1 MIRRSLSS
9 ASLLRL
15 LILMLCAAT
24 LAFLWGL
31 HSTQKAAARQ
41 GALSAKAAEHLN
53 LASIV
58 GENLRQLVDRTQAV
72 GRVTQDD
79 MKVQPRGNFRLARIL
94 AEDPVFK
101 RMGLYDR
108 RGKLLSASHA
118 DEAPELP
125 GPWLQQLQQHV
136 ARYGFTPFLPSIQ
149 PHDLPVAL
157 PTWRL
162 PFLLPLTGPTGREID
177 TILVVQLDIGYLAV
191 LFQHIDLGST
201 GLVRLLQDDGLERL
215 RIDTSGVAMASDN
228 LQPQLTDLGA
238 DTGVLTQYVAGEAY
252 QSLYRRIPERGFSVV
267 VSQRQDEILAPST
280 RAYARQFWLNLSM
293 TLMIIASLLWT
304 LRLLRK
310 RQEAFNALEQAQQVN
325 QQLIGRLEDE
335 HRRSSHAAATDH
347 LSGLHNRRQ
356 FVEVAGQALTR
367 QRGKRRL
374 MAILFIDMDRFKSI
388 NDSLGHKIGD
398 LLLQA
403 VAGRIQRLLEPGDEA
418 SRFGGDEFVVLLAGE
433 RSEEQINAWV
443 RELVQKL
450 SATYA
455 LDGQEV
461 NTSPSVGVS
470 ICPRDGQ
477 DIDSLIRSAD
487 AAMYSAKQAGR
498 AQYRFFDP
506 SLNLADI
513 QAFTLEQAFGSALA
527 ERQFVLH
534 YQPQIRLDTQQV
546 LGYEA
551 LVRWDHPECGLLYP
565 DRFIEL
571 AERSGFIVDLGWE
584 VLRLA
589 CEALASWDAQ
599 GRETRLAVNVSALQL
614 RQDGFAARLL
624 SKLQRHGIAPQR
636 LELEIT
642 ETTILDP
649 EGTAVGHL
657 HALRGAGLGISLDD
671 FGRGYAG
678 FAHLHSLP
686 LSKLKIDRSLIAPL
700 SNSPDDSPIVSSTI
714 ILAKRLGLEVVAEGV
729 ETREQVVCLKLAGCD
744 IAQGYHFSRPLSS
757 AQLLDY
763 PPFNG
768 VEQADAPAHTGKGA
782 PTGYVASTPQAMRDS
797 RTFSV

>member
-1 MIRRSLSS
+1 
-9 ASLLRL
+9 
-15 LILMLCAAT
+15 MLCAAT

-31 HSTQKAAARQ
+31 HVSQKAAARQ
-41 GALSAKAAEHLN
+41 DALSAKAAEHLN

-58 GENLRQLVDRTQAV
+58 GESLRQLVDRAQAV

-79 MKVQPRGNFRLARIL
+79 MKVLRQGSVSLARML

-101 RMGLYDR
+101 RMSLYDR
-108 RGKLLSASHA
+108 QGRLLSASHA
-118 DEAPELP
+118 DEAAELP
-125 GPWLQQLQQHV
+125 EDWLRQLQRHV
-136 ARYGFTPFLPSIQ
+136 ARYGFKPFLPRVQ
-149 PHDLPVAL
+149 PPGQPATLPN
-157 PTWRL
+157 WRL
-162 PFLLPLTGPTGREID
+162 PFLLPLTNLPGREID
-177 TILVVQLDIGYLAV
+177 SILVVQLDIGYLAV
-191 LFQHIDLGST
+191 LLQHIDLGSS

-215 RIDTSGVAMASDN
+215 RIDSSGVVVAGDALLPGLPDSGSEAGM
-228 LQPQLTDLGA
+228 
-238 DTGVLTQYVAGEAY
+238 LTQYAAGDPY
-252 QSLYRRIPERGFSVV
+252 QSLYRRLPERGFSVV

-280 RAYARQFWLNLSM
+280 LAYSRQFWLNLSM
-293 TLMIIASLLWT
+293 TLMILASLLWT

-310 RQEAFNALEQAQQVN
+310 RQEAFSALEQAQQVN
-325 QQLIGRLEDE
+325 QQLIDRLEDE

-443 RELVQKL
+443 RVLVQKL

-513 QAFTLEQAFGSALA
+513 HAFTLEQAFGSALA

-551 LVRWDHPECGLLYP
+551 LVRWDHPEFGLLYP
-565 DRFIEL
+565 DRFIDL
-571 AERSGFIVDLGWE
+571 AERSGFIVELGWE

-589 CEALASWDAQ
+589 CEALSGWDAQ

-614 RQDGFAARLL
+614 RQADFAARLL
-624 SKLQRHGIAPQR
+624 SKLQQYAIAPQR

-649 EGTAVGHL
+649 EGTAVAHL
-657 HALRGAGLGISLDD
+657 HTLRDAGLGISLDD

-700 SNSPDDSPIVSSTI
+700 SNSHDDSPIVSSTI

-744 IAQGYHFSRPLSS
+744 IAQGYHFSRPLSP
-757 AQLLDY
+757 AQLRDY
-763 PPFNG
+763 PLFNG
-768 VEQADAPAHTGKGA
+768 VEDKAC
-782 PTGYVASTPQAMRDS
+782 V
-797 RTFSV
+797 

>member
-1 MIRRSLSS
+1 MIRRSHSS

-24 LAFLWGL
+24 LTFLWGL
-31 HSTQKAAARQ
+31 HVTQKAASRQ
-41 GALSAKAAEHLN
+41 DALAAKAAEHLN

-58 GENLRQLVDRTQAV
+58 AETLRQLVDRAQAV
-72 GRVTQDD
+72 GRVTQED
-79 MKVQPRGNFRLARIL
+79 MKTLREGSLSLARLL

-101 RMGLYDR
+101 RMSLYDR
-108 RGKLLSASHA
+108 QGRLLSASHSDEPVQLPA
-118 DEAPELP
+118 D
-125 GPWLQQLQQHV
+125 WLQQLKVHV
-136 ARYGFTPFLPSIQ
+136 AHYGFKPFLPR
-149 PHDLPVAL
+149 VAPAASPGSL
-157 PTWRL
+157 TNWRL
-162 PFLLPLTGPTGREID
+162 PFLLPLTDLPGREID
-177 TILVVQLDIGYLAV
+177 NILVVQLDIGYLAV
-191 LFQHIDLGST
+191 LFQHIDLGKGGSM
-201 GLVRLLQDDGLERL
+201 RLIQDHGAERL
-215 RIDTSGVAMASDN
+215 RIDNSGVVVAGDRFEPDMPDAGEVTGQLTQYTSGV
-228 LQPQLTDLGA
+228 P
-238 DTGVLTQYVAGEAY
+238 Y
-252 QSLYRRIPERGFSVV
+252 QSLYRRVPERGFSVM
-267 VSQRQDEILAPST
+267 VSQRHDEILAPSAL
-280 RAYARQFWLNLSM
+280 AYSRQFWLNLSM
-293 TLMIIASLLWT
+293 TLMILASLAWT

-310 RQEAFNALEQAQQVN
+310 RQEAFTALEHAQQVN

-356 FVEVAGQALTR
+356 FVEIAGQALTR

-433 RSEEQINAWV
+433 RSEEQINSWV
-443 RELVQKL
+443 RTLVQKL

-513 QAFTLEQAFGSALA
+513 QAFTLEQAFGTALT

-534 YQPQIRLDTQQV
+534 YQPQIRLDSHRV

-551 LVRWDHPECGLLYP
+551 LVRWDHPDFGLLYP
-565 DRFIEL
+565 DRFISL
-571 AERSGFIVDLGWE
+571 AERSGFIIELGWE

-589 CEALASWDAQ
+589 CEALACWGTQ
-599 GRETRLAVNVSALQL
+599 GRETCLAVNVSAMQL
-614 RQDGFAARLL
+614 RQADFSTRLL
-624 SKLQRHGIAPQR
+624 ATLQRHGISPQR

-649 EGTAVGHL
+649 EGTAVDHL
-657 HALRGAGLGISLDD
+657 HRLRAAGLGISLDD

-678 FAHLHSLP
+678 FAHLQALP

-700 SNSPDDSPIVSSTI
+700 SNSYDDSPIVSSTI

-744 IAQGYHFSRPLSS
+744 IAQGYHFSRPMSL
-757 AQLLDY
+757 AQLRDY
-763 PPFNG
+763 PPFN
-768 VEQADAPAHTGKGA
+768 ELQTLSFTTPGA
-782 PTGYVASTPQAMRDS
+782 MA
-797 RTFSV
+797 

>member
-31 HSTQKAAARQ
+31 HVSQKAAARQ
-41 GALSAKAAEHLN
+41 DALSAKAAEHLN

-58 GENLRQLVDRTQAV
+58 GESLRQLVDRAQAV

-79 MKVQPRGNFRLARIL
+79 MKVLRQGSVSLARML

-101 RMGLYDR
+101 RMSLYDR
-108 RGKLLSASHA
+108 QGRLLSASHA
-118 DEAPELP
+118 DEAAELP
-125 GPWLQQLQQHV
+125 EDWLRQLQRHV
-136 ARYGFTPFLPSIQ
+136 ARYGFKPFLPSVQ
-149 PHDLPVAL
+149 PPGQPATLPN
-157 PTWRL
+157 WHL
-162 PFLLPLTGPTGREID
+162 PFLLPLTNLPGREID
-177 TILVVQLDIGYLAV
+177 NILVVQLDIGYLAV
-191 LFQHIDLGST
+191 LLQHIDLGSS

-215 RIDTSGVAMASDN
+215 RIDSSGVVVAGDALLPGLPDSGSEAGM
-228 LQPQLTDLGA
+228 
-238 DTGVLTQYVAGEAY
+238 LTQYAAGDPY
-252 QSLYRRIPERGFSVV
+252 QSLYRRLPERGFSVV

-280 RAYARQFWLNLSM
+280 LAYSRQFWLNLSM
-293 TLMIIASLLWT
+293 TLMILASLLWT

-310 RQEAFNALEQAQQVN
+310 RQEAFSALEQAQQVN

-356 FVEVAGQALTR
+356 FVEVASQALTR

-388 NDSLGHKIGD
+388 NDSLGHKVGD

-443 RELVQKL
+443 RVLVQKL

-513 QAFTLEQAFGSALA
+513 HAFTLEQAFGSALA

-551 LVRWDHPECGLLYP
+551 LVRWDHPEFGLLYP
-565 DRFIEL
+565 DRFIDL
-571 AERSGFIVDLGWE
+571 AERSGFIVELGWE

-589 CEALASWDAQ
+589 CEALSSWHAQ

-614 RQDGFAARLL
+614 RQADFAARLL
-624 SKLQRHGIAPQR
+624 SKLQQYAIAPQQ

-649 EGTAVGHL
+649 EGTAVAHL
-657 HALRGAGLGISLDD
+657 HTLRDAGLGISLDD

-700 SNSPDDSPIVSSTI
+700 SNSHDDSPIVSSTI

-744 IAQGYHFSRPLSS
+744 IAQGYHFSRPLSP
-757 AQLLDY
+757 AQLRDY
-763 PPFNG
+763 PLFNG
-768 VEQADAPAHTGKGA
+768 VEDKAC
-782 PTGYVASTPQAMRDS
+782 V
-797 RTFSV
+797 

>member
-1 MIRRSLSS
+1 
-9 ASLLRL
+9 
-15 LILMLCAAT
+15 MLCAAT

-31 HSTQKAAARQ
+31 HVSQKAAARQ
-41 GALSAKAAEHLN
+41 DALSAKAAEHLN

-58 GENLRQLVDRTQAV
+58 GESLRQLVDRAQAV

-79 MKVQPRGNFRLARIL
+79 MKVQRKGSVSLARML

-101 RMGLYDR
+101 RMSLYDR
-108 RGKLLSASHA
+108 QGRLLSASHA
-118 DEAPELP
+118 DEAVELP
-125 GPWLQQLQQHV
+125 EDWLRQLQRHV
-136 ARYGFTPFLPSIQ
+136 ARYGFKPLLPSVQAPGQ
-149 PHDLPVAL
+149 PATLAN
-157 PTWRL
+157 WRL
-162 PFLLPLTGPTGREID
+162 SFLLPLTNLPGPEID
-177 TILVVQLDIGYLAV
+177 NILVVQLDIGYLAV
-191 LFQHIDLGST
+191 LLQHIDLGSS

-215 RIDTSGVAMASDN
+215 RIDSSGVVVASDA
-228 LQPQLTDLGA
+228 LLPELPGSGSE
-238 DTGVLTQYVAGEAY
+238 TGMLTQYAAGDPY
-252 QSLYRRIPERGFSVV
+252 QSLYRRLPERGFSVV
-267 VSQRQDEILAPST
+267 VSQRQEEILAPSVL
-280 RAYARQFWLNLSM
+280 AYSRQFRLNLSM
-293 TLMIIASLLWT
+293 TLMILASLLWT

-310 RQEAFNALEQAQQVN
+310 RQEAFSALEQAQQVN

-443 RELVQKL
+443 RVLVQKL

-506 SLNLADI
+506 SLNRADI
-513 QAFTLEQAFGSALA
+513 HAFTLEQAFGSALA

-551 LVRWDHPECGLLYP
+551 LVRWDHPEFGLLYP
-565 DRFIEL
+565 DRFIDL
-571 AERSGFIVDLGWE
+571 AERSGFIVELGWE

-589 CEALASWDAQ
+589 CEALSAWDAQ

-614 RQDGFAARLL
+614 RQADFAARLL
-624 SKLQRHGIAPQR
+624 SKLQQYAIAPQR

-642 ETTILDP
+642 ETTILDA
-649 EGTAVGHL
+649 EGTAVAHL
-657 HALRGAGLGISLDD
+657 HTLRDAGLGISLDD

-700 SNSPDDSPIVSSTI
+700 SNSHDDSPIVSSTI

-757 AQLLDY
+757 AQLRDY
-763 PPFNG
+763 PLFNG
-768 VEQADAPAHTGKGA
+768 VEDKAC
-782 PTGYVASTPQAMRDS
+782 V
-797 RTFSV
+797 

>member
-15 LILMLCAAT
+15 LVLMLCAAT

-31 HSTQKAAARQ
+31 HVSQKAAARQ
-41 GALSAKAAEHLN
+41 DALSAKAAEHLN

-58 GENLRQLVDRTQAV
+58 AQSLRQLVDRAQAV
-72 GRVTQDD
+72 GRVTQGD
-79 MKVQPRGNFRLARIL
+79 MKALRQGNASLARLL

-101 RMGLYDR
+101 RMSLYDR
-108 RGKLLSASHA
+108 QGRLVSASHA
-118 DEAPELP
+118 DEAATLPED
-125 GPWLQQLQQHV
+125 WLRQLQLHV
-136 ARYGFTPFLPSIQ
+136 ARYGFKPFLPSAEAPGINAM
-149 PHDLPVAL
+149 PS
-157 PTWRL
+157 WRL
-162 PFLLPLTGPTGREID
+162 PFIMPLTDLPGREID
-177 TILVVQLDIGYLAV
+177 SILVVQLDIGYLAV

-201 GLVRLLQDDGLERL
+201 GLMRLLQDDGQERL
-215 RIDTSGVAMASDN
+215 RIDASGVRMAADN
-228 LQPQLTDLGA
+228 FEPGLPQAGPDAGA
-238 DTGVLTQYVAGEAY
+238 LTQYSPGGAY
-252 QSLYRRIPERGFSVV
+252 QSLYRRVAERGFSVV
-267 VSQRQDEILAPST
+267 VSQRYEAILAPST
-280 RAYARQFWLNLSM
+280 QAYARQFWLNLSM
-293 TLMIIASLLWT
+293 TLMILASLAWT

-310 RQEAFNALEQAQQVN
+310 RQEAFSALEHAQQVN
-325 QQLIGRLEDE
+325 QQLIERLEE
-335 HRRSSHAAATDH
+335 AHRRSSHAAATDH

-356 FVEVAGQALTR
+356 FVEVAGFALTR
-367 QRGKRRL
+367 QRGQRRL

-418 SRFGGDEFVVLLAGE
+418 SRFGGDEFVVLLAGQ

-477 DIDSLIRSAD
+477 EIDSLIRCAD

-506 SLNLADI
+506 SLNLIDI
-513 QAFTLEQAFGSALA
+513 HAFTLEQAFGAALA
-527 ERQFVLH
+527 EHQFVLH
-534 YQPQIRLDTQQV
+534 YQPQIRLDTHQV

-551 LVRWDHPECGLLYP
+551 LVRWDHPEFGLLYP
-565 DRFIEL
+565 DRFIDL
-571 AERSGFIVDLGWE
+571 AERSGFIIELGWE

-589 CEALASWDAQ
+589 CEALARWHAQ
-599 GRETRLAVNVSALQL
+599 GREARLAVNVSALQL
-614 RQDGFAARLL
+614 RQADFSTRLL
-624 SKLQRHGIAPQR
+624 SQLQGYGIAAQR

-657 HALRGAGLGISLDD
+657 HRLRDAGLGISLDD

-700 SNSPDDSPIVSSTI
+700 SNSHDDSPIVSSTI

-744 IAQGYHFSRPLSS
+744 IAQGYHFSRPLSP

-768 VEQADAPAHTGKGA
+768 IEDLVAAGSPAYTLE
-782 PTGYVASTPQAMRDS
+782 TSAMGHS
-797 RTFSV
+797 G

>member
-31 HSTQKAAARQ
+31 HVSQKAAARQ
-41 GALSAKAAEHLN
+41 DALSAKAAEHLN

-58 GENLRQLVDRTQAV
+58 GESLRQLVDRAQAV

-79 MKVQPRGNFRLARIL
+79 MKVLRQGSVSLARML

-101 RMGLYDR
+101 RMSLYDR
-108 RGKLLSASHA
+108 QGRLLSASHA
-118 DEAPELP
+118 EEAAELP
-125 GPWLQQLQQHV
+125 EDWLRQLQRHV
-136 ARYGFTPFLPSIQ
+136 ARYGFKPFLPSVQ
-149 PHDLPVAL
+149 PPGQPATLPN
-157 PTWRL
+157 WHL
-162 PFLLPLTGPTGREID
+162 PFLLPLTNLPGREID
-177 TILVVQLDIGYLAV
+177 NILVVQLDIGYLAV
-191 LFQHIDLGST
+191 LLQHIDLGSS

-215 RIDTSGVAMASDN
+215 RIDSSGVVVAGDALLPGLPDSGSEAGM
-228 LQPQLTDLGA
+228 
-238 DTGVLTQYVAGEAY
+238 LTQYAAGDPY
-252 QSLYRRIPERGFSVV
+252 QSLYRRLPERGFSVV

-280 RAYARQFWLNLSM
+280 LAYSRQFWLNLSM
-293 TLMIIASLLWT
+293 TLMILASLLWT

-443 RELVQKL
+443 RVLVQKL

-513 QAFTLEQAFGSALA
+513 HAFTLEQAFGSALA

-551 LVRWDHPECGLLYP
+551 LVRWDHPEFGLLYP
-565 DRFIEL
+565 DRFIDL
-571 AERSGFIVDLGWE
+571 AERSGFIVELGWE

-589 CEALASWDAQ
+589 CEALSSWHAQ

-614 RQDGFAARLL
+614 RQADFAARLL
-624 SKLQRHGIAPQR
+624 SKLQQYAIAPQQ

-649 EGTAVGHL
+649 EGTAVAHL
-657 HALRGAGLGISLDD
+657 HTLRDAGLGISLDD

-700 SNSPDDSPIVSSTI
+700 SNSHDDSPIVSSTI

-744 IAQGYHFSRPLSS
+744 IAQGYHFSRPLSP
-757 AQLLDY
+757 AQLRDY
-763 PPFNG
+763 PLFNG
-768 VEQADAPAHTGKGA
+768 VEDKAC
-782 PTGYVASTPQAMRDS
+782 V
-797 RTFSV
+797 

>member
-31 HSTQKAAARQ
+31 HVSQKAAARQ
-41 GALSAKAAEHLN
+41 DALSAKAAEHLN

-58 GENLRQLVDRTQAV
+58 GESLRQLVDRAQAV

-79 MKVQPRGNFRLARIL
+79 MKVLRKGSVSLARML

-101 RMGLYDR
+101 RMSLYDR
-108 RGKLLSASHA
+108 QGRLLSASHA
-118 DEAPELP
+118 DEAAELP
-125 GPWLQQLQQHV
+125 EDWLRQLQRHV
-136 ARYGFTPFLPSIQ
+136 ARYGFKPLLPSVQAPGQ
-149 PHDLPVAL
+149 PATLPN
-157 PTWRL
+157 WRL
-162 PFLLPLTGPTGREID
+162 PFLLPLTNLPGREID
-177 TILVVQLDIGYLAV
+177 NILVVQLDIGYLAV
-191 LFQHIDLGST
+191 LLQHIDLGSS

-215 RIDTSGVAMASDN
+215 RIDSSGVVVAGDALLPN
-228 LQPQLTDLGA
+228 LPDSGSE
-238 DTGVLTQYVAGEAY
+238 TGMLTQYAAGDPY
-252 QSLYRRIPERGFSVV
+252 QSLYRRLPERGFSVV
-267 VSQRQDEILAPST
+267 VSQRQDEILAPSAL
-280 RAYARQFWLNLSM
+280 AYSRQFWLNLSM
-293 TLMIIASLLWT
+293 TLMILASLLWT
-304 LRLLRK
+304 LRLLHK
-310 RQEAFNALEQAQQVN
+310 RQEAFCALEQAQQVN

-443 RELVQKL
+443 RVLVQKL

-506 SLNLADI
+506 SLNRADI
-513 QAFTLEQAFGSALA
+513 HAFTLEQAFGSALA

-551 LVRWDHPECGLLYP
+551 LVRWDHPEFGLLYP
-565 DRFIEL
+565 DRFIDL
-571 AERSGFIVDLGWE
+571 AERSGFIVELGWE

-589 CEALASWDAQ
+589 CEALSAWDAQ

-614 RQDGFAARLL
+614 RQADFAARLL
-624 SKLQRHGIAPQR
+624 SKLQLYALAPQR

-642 ETTILDP
+642 ETTILDA
-649 EGTAVGHL
+649 EGTAVAHL
-657 HALRGAGLGISLDD
+657 HTLRDAGLGISLDD

-700 SNSPDDSPIVSSTI
+700 SNSHDDSPIVSSTI

-744 IAQGYHFSRPLSS
+744 IAQGYHFSRPLSP
-757 AQLLDY
+757 AQLREY
-763 PPFNG
+763 PLFNG
-768 VEQADAPAHTGKGA
+768 VEDKAC
-782 PTGYVASTPQAMRDS
+782 V
-797 RTFSV
+797 

>member
-1 MIRRSLSS
+1 VIRRSLSS

-31 HSTQKAAARQ
+31 HVSQKAAARQ
-41 GALSAKAAEHLN
+41 DALSAKAAEHLN

-58 GENLRQLVDRTQAV
+58 GESLRQLVDRAQAV

-79 MKVQPRGNFRLARIL
+79 MKVLRKGSVSLARML

-101 RMGLYDR
+101 RMSLYDR
-108 RGKLLSASHA
+108 QGRLLSASHA
-118 DEAPELP
+118 DEAAELP
-125 GPWLQQLQQHV
+125 EDWLRQLQRHV
-136 ARYGFTPFLPSIQ
+136 ARYGFKPLLPSVQAPGQ
-149 PHDLPVAL
+149 PATLPN
-157 PTWRL
+157 WRL
-162 PFLLPLTGPTGREID
+162 PFLLPLTNLPGREID
-177 TILVVQLDIGYLAV
+177 NILVVQLDIGYLAV
-191 LFQHIDLGST
+191 LLQHIDLGSS

-215 RIDTSGVAMASDN
+215 RIDSSGVVVAGDALLPKLPDS
-228 LQPQLTDLGA
+228 GSE
-238 DTGVLTQYVAGEAY
+238 TGMLTQYAAGDPY
-252 QSLYRRIPERGFSVV
+252 QSLYRRLPERGFSVV
-267 VSQRQDEILAPST
+267 VSQRQDEILAPSAL
-280 RAYARQFWLNLSM
+280 AYSRQFWLNLSM
-293 TLMIIASLLWT
+293 TLMILASLLWT
-304 LRLLRK
+304 LRLLHK
-310 RQEAFNALEQAQQVN
+310 RQEAFCALEQAQQVN

-443 RELVQKL
+443 RVLVQKL

-506 SLNLADI
+506 SLNRADI
-513 QAFTLEQAFGSALA
+513 HAFTLEQAFGSALA

-551 LVRWDHPECGLLYP
+551 LVRWDHPEFGLLYP
-565 DRFIEL
+565 DRFIDL
-571 AERSGFIVDLGWE
+571 AERSGFIVELGWE

-589 CEALASWDAQ
+589 CEALSAWDAQ

-614 RQDGFAARLL
+614 RQADFAARLL
-624 SKLQRHGIAPQR
+624 SKLQLYALAPQR

-642 ETTILDP
+642 ETTILDA
-649 EGTAVGHL
+649 EGTAVAHL
-657 HALRGAGLGISLDD
+657 HTLRDAGLGISLDD

-678 FAHLHSLP
+678 FAHLYSLP

-700 SNSPDDSPIVSSTI
+700 SNSHDDSPIVSSTI

-744 IAQGYHFSRPLSS
+744 IAQGYHFSRPLSP
-757 AQLLDY
+757 AQLREY
-763 PPFNG
+763 PLFNG
-768 VEQADAPAHTGKGA
+768 VEDKAC
-782 PTGYVASTPQAMRDS
+782 V
-797 RTFSV
+797 

>member
-31 HSTQKAAARQ
+31 HVSQKAAARQ
-41 GALSAKAAEHLN
+41 DALSAKAAEHLN

-58 GENLRQLVDRTQAV
+58 GESLRQLVDRAQAV

-79 MKVQPRGNFRLARIL
+79 MKVLRQGSASLARML

-101 RMGLYDR
+101 RMSLYDR
-108 RGKLLSASHA
+108 QGRLLSASHA
-118 DEAPELP
+118 EEAAELP
-125 GPWLQQLQQHV
+125 EDWLRQLQRHV
-136 ARYGFTPFLPSIQ
+136 ARYGFKPFLPSVQ
-149 PHDLPVAL
+149 PPGQPATLPN
-157 PTWRL
+157 WHL
-162 PFLLPLTGPTGREID
+162 PFLLPLTNLPGREID
-177 TILVVQLDIGYLAV
+177 NILVVQLDIGYLAV
-191 LFQHIDLGST
+191 LLQHIDLGSS

-215 RIDTSGVAMASDN
+215 RIDSSGVVVAGDALLPGLPDSGSEAGM
-228 LQPQLTDLGA
+228 
-238 DTGVLTQYVAGEAY
+238 LTQYAAGDPY
-252 QSLYRRIPERGFSVV
+252 QSLYRRLPERGFSVV

-280 RAYARQFWLNLSM
+280 LAYSRQFWLNLSM
-293 TLMIIASLLWT
+293 TLMILASLLWT

-356 FVEVAGQALTR
+356 FVEVASQALTR

-443 RELVQKL
+443 RVLVQKL

-513 QAFTLEQAFGSALA
+513 HAFTLEQAFGSALA

-551 LVRWDHPECGLLYP
+551 LVRWDHPEFGLLYP
-565 DRFIEL
+565 DRFIDL
-571 AERSGFIVDLGWE
+571 AERSGFIVELGWE

-589 CEALASWDAQ
+589 CEALSGWHAQ

-614 RQDGFAARLL
+614 RQADFAARLL
-624 SKLQRHGIAPQR
+624 SKLQQYAIAPQR

-649 EGTAVGHL
+649 EGTAVAHL
-657 HALRGAGLGISLDD
+657 HTLRDAGLGISLDD

-700 SNSPDDSPIVSSTI
+700 SNSHDDSPIVSSTI

-744 IAQGYHFSRPLSS
+744 IAQGYHFSRPLSP
-757 AQLLDY
+757 AQLRDY
-763 PPFNG
+763 PLFNG
-768 VEQADAPAHTGKGA
+768 VEDKAC
-782 PTGYVASTPQAMRDS
+782 V
-797 RTFSV
+797 

>member
-1 MIRRSLSS
+1 MV
-9 ASLLRL
+9 
-15 LILMLCAAT
+15 LILCAAT
-24 LAFLWGL
+24 LTFLWGL
-31 HSTQKAAARQ
+31 HVAQKAAARQ
-41 GALSAKAAEHLN
+41 DALAAKAAEHLN

-58 GENLRQLVDRTQAV
+58 AESLRQLVDRAQAI

-79 MKVQPRGNFRLARIL
+79 MKTLRQGSLSLARLL
-94 AEDPVFK
+94 ADDPVFK
-101 RMGLYDR
+101 RMSLYDR
-108 RGKLLSASHA
+108 QGRLLSASHS
-118 DEAPELP
+118 DETATLP
-125 GPWLQQLQQHV
+125 SDWLKQLQVHV
-136 ARYGFTPFLPSIQ
+136 AHYGFKPFLPQITPETSAQ
-149 PHDLPVAL
+149 TMPN
-157 PTWRL
+157 WRL
-162 PFLLPLTGPTGREID
+162 PFLLPLTDLPGREID
-177 TILVVQLDIGYLAV
+177 NILVVQLDIGYLAV
-191 LFQHIDLGST
+191 LFQHIDLGDS
-201 GLVRLLQDDGLERL
+201 GLMRLIQEDGQERL
-215 RIDTSGVAMASDN
+215 RIDTRGVVVTEGSFEPDMANTDEASG
-228 LQPQLTDLGA
+228 Q
-238 DTGVLTQYVAGEAY
+238 LTQYAAGVAY
-252 QSLYRRIPERGFSVV
+252 QSLYRRVPERGFSVV
-267 VSQRQDEILAPST
+267 VSQRYDEMLAPST
-280 RAYARQFWLNLSM
+280 RAYSRQFWLNLSM
-293 TLMIIASLLWT
+293 TLMILASLAWT

-310 RQEAFNALEQAQQVN
+310 RQEAFSALEHAQQVN
-325 QQLIGRLEDE
+325 QQLIDRLEDE

-433 RSEEQINAWV
+433 RSEEQINNWV
-443 RELVQKL
+443 RTLVHKL

-477 DIDSLIRSAD
+477 EIDSLIRCAD

-506 SLNLADI
+506 SLNLSDI
-513 QAFTLEQAFGSALA
+513 QAFTLEQAFGTALT

-534 YQPQIRLDTQQV
+534 YQPQIRLDSHRV

-551 LVRWDHPECGLLYP
+551 LVRWDHPEFGLLYP
-565 DRFIEL
+565 DRFISL
-571 AERSGFIVDLGWE
+571 AERSGFIIELGWE

-589 CEALASWDAQ
+589 CEELARWGAQ
-599 GRETRLAVNVSALQL
+599 GREARLAVNVSAMQL
-614 RQDGFAARLL
+614 RQADFSTRLL
-624 SKLQRHGIAPQR
+624 AKLQLHGINPQR

-657 HALRGAGLGISLDD
+657 HRLRAAGLGISLDD

-678 FAHLHSLP
+678 FAHLQSLP

-700 SNSPDDSPIVSSTI
+700 SNSYDDSPIVSSTI

-744 IAQGYHFSRPLSS
+744 IAQGYHFSRPLSPT
-757 AQLLDY
+757 QLLEY

-768 VEQADAPAHTGKGA
+768 IEEKPCVL
-782 PTGYVASTPQAMRDS
+782 
-797 RTFSV
+797 

>member
-1 MIRRSLSS
+1 
-9 ASLLRL
+9 
-15 LILMLCAAT
+15 MLCAAT

-31 HSTQKAAARQ
+31 HVSQKAAARQ
-41 GALSAKAAEHLN
+41 DALSAKAAEHLN

-58 GENLRQLVDRTQAV
+58 GESLRQLVDRAQAV

-79 MKVQPRGNFRLARIL
+79 MKVLRQGSVSLARML

-101 RMGLYDR
+101 RMSLYDR
-108 RGKLLSASHA
+108 QGRLLSASHA
-118 DEAPELP
+118 DEAAELP
-125 GPWLQQLQQHV
+125 EDWLRQLQRHV
-136 ARYGFTPFLPSIQ
+136 ARYGFKPFLPSVQ
-149 PHDLPVAL
+149 PPGQPATLPN
-157 PTWRL
+157 WHL
-162 PFLLPLTGPTGREID
+162 PFLLPLTNLPGREID
-177 TILVVQLDIGYLAV
+177 NILVVQLDIGYLAV
-191 LFQHIDLGST
+191 LLQYIDLGSS

-215 RIDTSGVAMASDN
+215 RIDSSGVVVAGDALLPGLPDSGSEAGM
-228 LQPQLTDLGA
+228 
-238 DTGVLTQYVAGEAY
+238 LTQYAAGDPY
-252 QSLYRRIPERGFSVV
+252 QSLYRRLPERGFSVV

-280 RAYARQFWLNLSM
+280 LAYSRQFWLNLSM
-293 TLMIIASLLWT
+293 TLMILASLLWT

-356 FVEVAGQALTR
+356 FVEVASQALTR

-388 NDSLGHKIGD
+388 NDSLGHKVGD

-443 RELVQKL
+443 RVLVQKL

-513 QAFTLEQAFGSALA
+513 HAFTLEQAFGSALA

-551 LVRWDHPECGLLYP
+551 LVRWDHPEFGLLYP
-565 DRFIEL
+565 DRFIDL
-571 AERSGFIVDLGWE
+571 AERSGFIVELGWE

-589 CEALASWDAQ
+589 CEALSGWHAQ

-614 RQDGFAARLL
+614 RQADFAARLL
-624 SKLQRHGIAPQR
+624 SKLQQYAIAPQQ

-649 EGTAVGHL
+649 EGTAVAHL
-657 HALRGAGLGISLDD
+657 HTLRDAGLGISLDD

-700 SNSPDDSPIVSSTI
+700 SNSHDDSPIVSSTI

-744 IAQGYHFSRPLSS
+744 IAQGYHFSRPLSP
-757 AQLLDY
+757 AQLRDY
-763 PPFNG
+763 PLFNG
-768 VEQADAPAHTGKGA
+768 VEDKAC
-782 PTGYVASTPQAMRDS
+782 V
-797 RTFSV
+797 